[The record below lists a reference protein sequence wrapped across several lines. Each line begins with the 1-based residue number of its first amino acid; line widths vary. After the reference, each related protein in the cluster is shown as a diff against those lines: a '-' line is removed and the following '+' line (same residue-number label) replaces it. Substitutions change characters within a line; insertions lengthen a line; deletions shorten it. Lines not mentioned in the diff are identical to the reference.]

1 MQKSSFSYSGIALCV
16 AAISITIL
24 IAGASFAGEH
34 PGEQKTEAP
43 KEKWVGIY
51 GAIGTQYHIF
61 SANDYDGHK
70 ENAWAAFWEV
80 ESRPWI
86 PLPVEAQRT
95 LRFELRYAEI
105 HGTIEIVREQVPS
118 EDWNG
123 GPPYYT
129 TLDHYQVALLG
140 IRRWVFLPHY
150 FIRPSLHLGLGISWL
165 NKNILEDGTQ
175 YNFNLIG
182 GTGLE
187 MDFSDRWCGFLDV
200 RWEHFSNGGKMGL
213 TDKDVIGL
221 ESINAVLGIRYAYGS
236 DF

>member
-1 MQKSSFSYSGIALCV
+1 MQKSYFFSSGMALCIM
-16 AAISITIL
+16 AIGITVF

-34 PGEQKTEAP
+34 PREQKTEAP
-43 KEKWVGIY
+43 KEKWIGTY

-80 ESRPWI
+80 ESMPWF

-105 HGTIEIVREQVPS
+105 HGTIEIVEEQVPS
-118 EDWNG
+118 GKRNG
-123 GPPYYT
+123 GPYYT
-129 TLDHYQVALLG
+129 TLDHYQVSLLG
-140 IRRWVFLPHY
+140 IRRWIFLPDY
-150 FIRPSLHLGLGISWL
+150 DLRPTLHLGLGISWL

-182 GTGLE
+182 GAGLE
-187 MDFSDRWCGFLDV
+187 MDFSDRWCAFLDV

-221 ESINAVLGIRYAYGS
+221 ESINAVLGIRYAYDSG
-236 DF
+236 F